1 MPHVFVIDPGLRFA
15 GITALYDGVIVH
27 SETLKFNTKL
37 SQQKRIFDLFHRL
50 EELSIKFTDVS
61 LVITEYQFVSQMSWI
76 VGCLMTFAGS
86 VDAELIKYTPSQ
98 WKKMATGKGNIAED
112 ELKSIIILEYPES
125 VEYSEHQIDTLGM
138 YLAYKKSGEQNV
150 SPTKKP
156 NKRKN
161 TGKGKAN

>member
-15 GITALYDGVIVH
+15 GITAFYDGVIVH

-50 EELSIKFTDVS
+50 EELSIQFPSVS

-76 VGCLMTFAGS
+76 VGCLMTFTGS

-98 WKKMATGKGNIAED
+98 WKKMATGKGNIPED
-112 ELKSIIILEYPES
+112 ELRRIIEEEYPES
-125 VEYSEHQIDTLGM
+125 AEYTEHQIDTLGM
-138 YLAYKKSGEQNV
+138 YLAYKKSGDKNA
-150 SPTKKP
+150 SPAKKP

-161 TGKGKAN
+161 TRKNKDD